1 MTTTI
6 GFLGAGHMGA
16 AIISGL
22 LADQENGFTGK
33 QIHATCRT
41 PASAAAL
48 KQIHGINAHTDNR
61 QLVKDCDYLIL
72 GVKPTQ
78 MKAVLDELA
87 TYDLDD
93 KILITLAAGIRI
105 EHYRRILGDDA
116 VIIRAMPNIAASHQ
130 ASLTGVYSDSEL
142 DPEEEALINTIFSA
156 IGETAWLDDETQI
169 DGITALSGSG
179 IAYFFRLMQAMLD
192 AGERYGFERDEL
204 YDIITWTAVGAG
216 TLALDNNA
224 TPPEFA
230 DYCKQIA
237 VPGGTTEA
245 ALNIFNTANLDRI
258 VDDAMAAVA
267 ARSRAIADE
276 LTRDW

>member
-1 MTTTI
+1 MAITI
-6 GFLGAGHMGA
+6 GFLGAGHLGS
-16 AIISGL
+16 AIISGM
-22 LADQENGFTGK
+22 LADGANGFSAK
-33 QIHATCRT
+33 HIHATCKSA
-41 PASAAAL
+41 ASAAYL
-48 KQIHGINAHTDNR
+48 KQAHGINAHTDNR
-61 QLVKDCDYLIL
+61 KLVADSDYIIL
-72 GVKPTQ
+72 GVKPVQ

-87 TYDLDD
+87 DCNLDD
-93 KILITLAAGIRI
+93 KIIITLAAGIRI

-116 VIIRAMPNIAASHQ
+116 IIIRAMPNVAASRQ
-130 ASLTGVYSDSEL
+130 ASLTGIYSDDDL
-142 DPEEEALINTIFSA
+142 DPSEEDLINAVFTA

-245 ALNIFNTANLDRI
+245 ALNTFNNANIDRI
-258 VDDAMAAVA
+258 VDDTMSAVV

>member
-1 MTTTI
+1 MATTI
-6 GFLGAGHMGA
+6 GFLGAGHLGA
-16 AIISGL
+16 AIISGM
-22 LADQENGFTGK
+22 LADGANGFSPK
-33 QIHATCRT
+33 HIHATCKSA
-41 PASAAAL
+41 ASAAYL
-48 KQIHGINAHTDNR
+48 KQAHGISAHTDNR
-61 QLVKDCDYLIL
+61 RLVADSDYIIL
-72 GVKPTQ
+72 GVKPAQ
-78 MKAVLDELA
+78 MKDVLDELA
-87 TYDLDD
+87 ACNLDD

-116 VIIRAMPNIAASHQ
+116 VIIRAMPNVAASRQ
-130 ASLTGVYSDSEL
+130 ASLTGIYSDDDL
-142 DPEEEALINTIFSA
+142 APEEEDLINTIFTA

-245 ALNIFNTANLDRI
+245 ALNTFNNANIDRI
-258 VDDAMAAVA
+258 VDDAMSAVV

>member
-1 MTTTI
+1 MATTI
-6 GFLGAGHMGA
+6 GFLGAGHLG
-16 AIISGL
+16 IISGM
-22 LADQENGFTGK
+22 LADGANGFSAK
-33 QIHATCRT
+33 HIHATCKSA
-41 PASAAAL
+41 ASAAYL
-48 KQIHGINAHTDNR
+48 KQAHGINAHTDNR
-61 QLVKDCDYLIL
+61 KLVADSDYIIL
-72 GVKPTQ
+72 GVKPVQ

-87 TYDLDD
+87 DCNLDD
-93 KILITLAAGIRI
+93 KIIITLAAGIRI

-116 VIIRAMPNIAASHQ
+116 IIIRAMPNVAASRQ
-130 ASLTGVYSDSEL
+130 ASLTGIYSDDDL
-142 DPEEEALINTIFSA
+142 DPSEEDLINAIFTA

-245 ALNIFNTANLDRI
+245 ALNTFNNANIDRI
-258 VDDAMAAVA
+258 VDDAMSAVV

>member
-1 MTTTI
+1 MATTI
-6 GFLGAGHMGA
+6 GFLGAGHLGS
-16 AIISGL
+16 AIISGM
-22 LADQENGFTGK
+22 LADGANGFSAK
-33 QIHATCRT
+33 HIHATCKSA
-41 PASAAAL
+41 ASAAYL
-48 KQIHGINAHTDNR
+48 KQAHGINAHTDNHK
-61 QLVKDCDYLIL
+61 LVADSDYIIL
-72 GVKPTQ
+72 GVKPVQ

-87 TYDLDD
+87 DCNLDD
-93 KILITLAAGIRI
+93 KIIITLAAGIRI

-116 VIIRAMPNIAASHQ
+116 IIIRAMPNVAASRQ
-130 ASLTGVYSDSEL
+130 ASLTGIYSDDDL
-142 DPEEEALINTIFSA
+142 DPSEEDLINAVFTA

-216 TLALDNNA
+216 TLALDNDH

-230 DYCKQIA
+230 DYCQKIA

-245 ALNIFNTANLDRI
+245 ALAVFDRAKLDTI
-258 VDDAMAAVA
+258 VDDAMTAVA

-276 LTRDW
+276 LTKDW

>member
-1 MTTTI
+1 MATTI
-6 GFLGAGHMGA
+6 GFLGAGHLGS
-16 AIISGL
+16 AIISGM
-22 LADQENGFTGK
+22 LADGANGFSPK
-33 QIHATCRT
+33 HIHATCKSA
-41 PASAAAL
+41 ASAAYL
-48 KQIHGINAHTDNR
+48 KQAHGINAHTDNR
-61 QLVKDCDYLIL
+61 KLVADSDYIIL
-72 GVKPTQ
+72 GVKPVQ

-87 TYDLDD
+87 DCTLDD
-93 KILITLAAGIRI
+93 KIIITLAAGIRI

-116 VIIRAMPNIAASHQ
+116 IIIRAMPNVAASRQ
-130 ASLTGVYSDSEL
+130 ASLTGIYSDDDL
-142 DPEEEALINTIFSA
+142 DPSEEDLINAIFTA

-245 ALNIFNTANLDRI
+245 ALDIFNHANLDRI

>member
-1 MTTTI
+1 MATTI
-6 GFLGAGHMGA
+6 GFLGAGHLGS
-16 AIISGL
+16 AIISGM
-22 LADQENGFTGK
+22 LADGANGFSAK
-33 QIHATCRT
+33 HIHATCKSA
-41 PASAAAL
+41 ASAAYL
-48 KQIHGINAHTDNR
+48 KQAHGINAHTDNR
-61 QLVKDCDYLIL
+61 KLVADSDYIIL
-72 GVKPTQ
+72 GVKPVQ

-87 TYDLDD
+87 DCNLDD
-93 KILITLAAGIRI
+93 KIIITLAAGIRI

-116 VIIRAMPNIAASHQ
+116 IIIRAMPNVAASRQ
-130 ASLTGVYSDSEL
+130 ASLTGIYSDDDL
-142 DPEEEALINTIFSA
+142 DPSEEDLINAVFTA

-216 TLALDNNA
+216 TLALDNDH
-224 TPPEFA
+224 TPPEFD
-230 DYCKQIA
+230 DYCQKIA

-245 ALNIFNTANLDRI
+245 ALAVFDRAKLDTI
-258 VDDAMAAVA
+258 VDDAMTAVA

-276 LTRDW
+276 LTKDW

>member
-1 MTTTI
+1 MATTI
-6 GFLGAGHMGA
+6 GFLGAGHLGS
-16 AIISGL
+16 AIISGM
-22 LADQENGFTGK
+22 LADGANGFSAK
-33 QIHATCRT
+33 HIHATCKSA
-41 PASAAAL
+41 ASAAYL
-48 KQIHGINAHTDNR
+48 KQAHGINAHTDNR
-61 QLVKDCDYLIL
+61 KLVTDSDYIIL
-72 GVKPTQ
+72 GVKPVQ

-87 TYDLDD
+87 NCNLDD
-93 KILITLAAGIRI
+93 KIIITLAAGIRI

-116 VIIRAMPNIAASHQ
+116 IIIRAMPNVAASRQ
-130 ASLTGVYSDSEL
+130 ASLTGIYSDDDL
-142 DPEEEALINTIFSA
+142 DPSEEDLINAVFTA

-245 ALNIFNTANLDRI
+245 ALDIFNHANLDRI

>member
-1 MTTTI
+1 MATTI
-6 GFLGAGHMGA
+6 GFLGAGHLGS
-16 AIISGL
+16 AIISGM
-22 LADQENGFTGK
+22 LADGANGFSAK
-33 QIHATCRT
+33 HIHATCKSA
-41 PASAAAL
+41 ASAAYL
-48 KQIHGINAHTDNR
+48 KQAHGINAHTDNR
-61 QLVKDCDYLIL
+61 KLVADSDYIIL
-72 GVKPTQ
+72 GVKPVQ

-87 TYDLDD
+87 DCNLDD
-93 KILITLAAGIRI
+93 KIIITLAAGIRI

-116 VIIRAMPNIAASHQ
+116 IIIRAMPNVAASRQ
-130 ASLTGVYSDSEL
+130 ASLTGIYSDDDL
-142 DPEEEALINTIFSA
+142 DPSEADLINAIFTA

-245 ALNIFNTANLDRI
+245 ALDIFNHANLDRI

>member
-1 MTTTI
+1 
-6 GFLGAGHMGA
+6 
-16 AIISGL
+16 
-22 LADQENGFTGK
+22 
-33 QIHATCRT
+33 
-41 PASAAAL
+41 
-48 KQIHGINAHTDNR
+48 
-61 QLVKDCDYLIL
+61 
-72 GVKPTQ
+72 
-78 MKAVLDELA
+78 
-87 TYDLDD
+87 
-93 KILITLAAGIRI
+93 
-105 EHYRRILGDDA
+105 
-116 VIIRAMPNIAASHQ
+116 MPNIAASHQ
-130 ASLTGVYSDSEL
+130 ASLTGIYSDNEL
-142 DPEEEALINTIFSA
+142 APEEEEIIETIFSA

-245 ALNIFNTANLDRI
+245 ALNTFNNANIDRI
-258 VDDAMAAVA
+258 VDDAMSAVV